1 LPAESQDGSK
11 TLSRRDRHGLE
22 RMSLMCGICGQFN
35 LKNGKPVDTEVIRA
49 MMRTML
55 HRGPDDEGEYL
66 SGPLGFG
73 FRRLSIIDLGG
84 GHQPMSNPD
93 RTVWVVFNGEIYNFP
108 VLRRELESRG
118 YVFRTRSDTEVIVHG
133 YEEWGVDV
141 LHHLNGMFGLAV
153 WDEKARRLML
163 ARDRAG
169 IKPVYYKLEPD
180 RIFFGSE
187 VRSILAGTG
196 ERVELDPVSLNLFLR
211 YRYTPAP
218 LTLFKGVRKLAP
230 GTRLVIEKG
239 ECREERYWNYKAE
252 PFSPMPSVEQ
262 AESELLD
269 LYKQAVRRQLISDVP
284 LGLLLS
290 GGLDSGLLLALMN
303 LDGTDH
309 KTFTVGYGKSFAD
322 DELSEAAVTADALQ
336 ARNYQVRIDRTIFE
350 SALPRVMSCLEEP
363 VASASVV
370 PMYFVCQKAREEVT
384 VALMGQGPDELFGG
398 YKRHLGV
405 HYGAW
410 WRTLPSWLRAV
421 LKQGLSL
428 LPRNA
433 SIKRGLY
440 SLDVPDRMRRYERVL
455 SIVSADAVDSLFKD
469 GLCPTD
475 ADDRILDC
483 WDGLEPLLRNMDELG
498 GFNYLEVRSSLPE
511 EQLVYADKLSMA
523 HSLELRVP
531 YLDHDIVEYVERLSA
546 SFKIRYASRKW
557 LHRRLCRRFLPPEVL
572 RRKKKGFA
580 SNVVDD
586 WFRNSITG
594 KIQETLMDSA
604 SRMYEYLRPE
614 AVHSLVRRHQSGE
627 SDNHKI
633 LFSLVVLEEWLRHF
647 TSK

>member
-1 LPAESQDGSK
+1 
-11 TLSRRDRHGLE
+11 
-22 RMSLMCGICGQFN
+22 MCGICGQFN
-35 LKNGKPVDTEVIRA
+35 YRNLDPVRAEVIRA
-49 MMRTML
+49 MTRTMV

-84 GHQPMSNPD
+84 GHQPMSNQNQ
-93 RTVWVVFNGEIYNFP
+93 TVWVVFNGEIYNFP
-108 VLRRELESRG
+108 VLRKELEARG
-118 YVFRTRSDTEVIVHG
+118 YVFQSRSDTEVIVHG
-133 YEEWGVDV
+133 YEEWGLDV
-141 LHHLNGMFGLAV
+141 LDHLNGMFGFAV
-153 WDEKARRLML
+153 WDEKARRLVL

-169 IKPVYYKLEPD
+169 IKPLYYKLESD
-180 RIFFGSE
+180 RLFFGSE
-187 VRSILAGTG
+187 VRAILAGTG
-196 ERVELDPVSLNLFLR
+196 EKAELDPVSLNLFLR
-211 YRYTPAP
+211 YRYTPSP
-218 LTLFKGVRKLAP
+218 LTLFKRIRKLAP
-230 GTRLVIEKG
+230 GTRLVIENG
-239 ECREERYWNYKAE
+239 ECRVERYWNYRAE

-303 LDGTDH
+303 LEGTDH
-309 KTFTVGYGKSFAD
+309 KTFTVGYGESFAD
-322 DELSEAAVTADALQ
+322 DELSEAAATAKALG
-336 ARNYQVRIDRTIFE
+336 ARNYSVRIDRATFE
-350 SALPRVMSCLEEP
+350 STLPKIMSYLEEP

-384 VALMGQGPDELFGG
+384 VALVGQGPDEMFAG

-410 WRTLPSWLRAV
+410 WRTLPAWLRAV
-421 LKQGLSL
+421 LKEGLSL
-428 LPRNA
+428 LPRSA

-440 SLDVPDRMRRYERVL
+440 SLDVPDRMRRYQQVF
-455 SIVSADAVDSLFKD
+455 SIMPADVIDSLFKD
-469 GLCPTD
+469 GLLP
-475 ADDRILDC
+475 AGAGDRILEC

-498 GFNYLEVRSSLPE
+498 GFNYLEVRSSLPDE
-511 EQLVYADKLSMA
+511 LLIYADKLSMA

-531 YLDHDIVEYVERLSA
+531 YLDHDIVEYVERLSTG
-546 SFKIRYASRKW
+546 FKIRYGSSKW
-557 LHRRLCRRFLPPEVL
+557 LHRRVCRRFLPGEVV
-572 RRKKKGFA
+572 RRRKKGFA
-580 SNVVDD
+580 VNVVDD

-594 KIQETLMDSA
+594 KIQETLMDDA
-604 SRMYEYLRPE
+604 SLMYGYLRPE
-614 AVHSLVRRHQSGE
+614 AVRGLVRRHQAGE

>member
-1 LPAESQDGSK
+1 
-11 TLSRRDRHGLE
+11 
-22 RMSLMCGICGQFN
+22 MCGICGQFN
-35 LKNGKPVDTEVIRA
+35 YRNLDPVRAEVIRA
-49 MMRTML
+49 MTRTMV

-84 GHQPMSNPD
+84 GHQPMSNQN

-108 VLRRELESRG
+108 VLRKELEARG
-118 YVFRTRSDTEVIVHG
+118 YVFQSRSDTEVIVHG
-133 YEEWGVDV
+133 YEEWGLDV
-141 LHHLNGMFGLAV
+141 LDHLNGMFGFAV
-153 WDEKARRLML
+153 WDEKARRLVL

-169 IKPVYYKLEPD
+169 IKPLYYKLESD
-180 RIFFGSE
+180 RLFFGSE
-187 VRSILAGTG
+187 VRAILAGTG
-196 ERVELDPVSLNLFLR
+196 EKAELDPVSLNLFLR
-211 YRYTPAP
+211 YRYTPSP
-218 LTLFKGVRKLAP
+218 LTLFKRIRKLAP
-230 GTRLVIEKG
+230 GTRLVIENG
-239 ECREERYWNYKAE
+239 ECRVERYWNYRAE

-303 LDGTDH
+303 LEGTDH
-309 KTFTVGYGKSFAD
+309 KTFTVGYGESFAD
-322 DELSEAAVTADALQ
+322 DELSEAAATAKALG
-336 ARNYQVRIDRTIFE
+336 ARNYSVRIDRATFE
-350 SALPRVMSCLEEP
+350 STLPKIMSYLEEP

-384 VALMGQGPDELFGG
+384 VALVGQGPDEMFAG

-410 WRTLPSWLRAV
+410 WRTLPAWLRAV
-421 LKQGLSL
+421 LKEGLSL
-428 LPRNA
+428 LPRSA

-440 SLDVPDRMRRYERVL
+440 SLDVPDRMRRYQQVF
-455 SIVSADAVDSLFKD
+455 SIMPADVIDSLFKD
-469 GLCPTD
+469 GLLP
-475 ADDRILDC
+475 AGAGDRILEC

-498 GFNYLEVRSSLPE
+498 GFNYLEVRSSLPDE
-511 EQLVYADKLSMA
+511 LLIYADKLSMA

-531 YLDHDIVEYVERLSA
+531 YLDHDIVEYVERLSTG
-546 SFKIRYASRKW
+546 FKIRYGSSKW
-557 LHRRLCRRFLPPEVL
+557 LHRRVCRRFLPGEVV
-572 RRKKKGFA
+572 RRRKKGFA
-580 SNVVDD
+580 VNVVDD

-594 KIQETLMDSA
+594 KIQETLMDDA
-604 SRMYEYLRPE
+604 SLMYGYLRPE
-614 AVHSLVRRHQSGE
+614 AVRGLVRRHQAGE